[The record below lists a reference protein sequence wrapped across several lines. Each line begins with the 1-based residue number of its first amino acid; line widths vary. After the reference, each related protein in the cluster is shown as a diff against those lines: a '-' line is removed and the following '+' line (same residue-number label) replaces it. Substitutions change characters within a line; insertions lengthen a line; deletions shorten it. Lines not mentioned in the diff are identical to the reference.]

1 LNIPFP
7 RIFYT
12 AAAAVVAVVDLFW
25 KEKQQ
30 QQQKNGGTFA
40 LIYVY
45 SVERTAGAID
55 FVCGRC
61 SKPSGTSGTRHGFL

>member
-30 QQQKNGGTFA
+30 QKKNGGTFA

-45 SVERTAGAID
+45 SVERTSGAID

>member
-30 QQQKNGGTFA
+30 QKKNGGTFA

>member
-30 QQQKNGGTFA
+30 QKKNGGTFA

-45 SVERTAGAID
+45 SEERTAGAID

>member
-30 QQQKNGGTFA
+30 QKKKTA
-40 LIYVY
+40 
-45 SVERTAGAID
+45 ERL
-55 FVCGRC
+55 RLY
-61 SKPSGTSGTRHGFL
+61 TSIAWRGLLAR